1 MKMIDL
7 KGNSE
12 RLKLLKGS
20 KKNGDAKKFVHEM
33 LGSKFEGQQ
42 SLAIQV
48 LGSWGMADDKEAI
61 KGVLLGSS
69 SHYHRTVVLVAIH
82 ALGNLITPKDSS
94 WLLDSCFALTEMTDR
109 HFLLLH
115 LFPKLTPE
123 TTREFLVHRLI
134 SSSELDRWAAA
145 RAIMAIRFPDQEK
158 LLRPLLQDSDR
169 WVRETAKAGIQ
180 QAKEL
185 PRSA

>member
-1 MKMIDL
+1 MKMNDL

-12 RLKLLKGS
+12 RLRSLKGS
-20 KKNGDAKKFVHEM
+20 KKNDDAKKFVHEM

-61 KGVLLGSS
+61 KSVLLRSPSDYG
-69 SHYHRTVVLVAIH
+69 TVVLVAIH
-82 ALGNLITPKDSS
+82 ALGNLITPNDSS
-94 WLLDSCFALTEMTDR
+94 WLLDRCFALTEMANR
-109 HFLLLH
+109 HYLLLH

-123 TTREFLVHRLI
+123 TTRAFLVSRLT
-134 SSSELDRWAAA
+134 SSSELDRWAAV